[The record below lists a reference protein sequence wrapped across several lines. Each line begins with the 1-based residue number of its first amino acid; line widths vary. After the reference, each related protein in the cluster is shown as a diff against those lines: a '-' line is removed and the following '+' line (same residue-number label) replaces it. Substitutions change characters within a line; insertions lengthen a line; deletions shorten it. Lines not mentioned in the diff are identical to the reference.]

1 MRTIYEAR
9 KFVLDNY
16 GKSVVIKVFGIRN
29 KNEMIKGRIVECYKN
44 VFIVDSDNFK
54 RSFSYKD
61 VLLGTIKF
69 IVK

>member
-1 MRTIYEAR
+1 MRTIYEAK

-29 KNEMIKGRIVECYKN
+29 KNELIKGVVSECYRN
-44 VFIVDSDNFK
+44 VFVVDSDKFK

>member
-1 MRTIYEAR
+1 MRTIYEAK

-16 GKSVVIKVFGIRN
+16 DKSVVIKVFGIRN
-29 KNEMIKGRIVECYKN
+29 KNELIKGRISECYRN
-44 VFIVDSDNFK
+44 VFVVDSDKFK

>member
-1 MRTIYEAR
+1 MRTIYEAKR
-9 KFVLDNY
+9 FVLSNY
-16 GKSVVIKVFGIRN
+16 GKSVVIKIFGIRN
-29 KNEMIKGRIVECYKN
+29 KNELIKGRISECYRN
-44 VFIVDSDNFK
+44 IFIVDTINFK